1 MPMEIAVRL
10 TLRNIGELEQLKRDQ
25 QDPSSSSYHRG
36 LTAAQF
42 NARFGPTP
50 ADANAVAQ
58 WLSAAGLVVTGVDL
72 DSHLVRAQANAAV
85 VSRAF
90 DVAIARNAS
99 SFANTIEPAIPA
111 ALAPLVANI
120 EGLNNT
126 FAVKPALIQRGD
138 FEPLTDLNGSASP
151 DFKGSQGL
159 GFSPTD
165 LRNYYD
171 ETPLING
178 GNTGTRAPDCI
189 AVAEVSN
196 LHLSSVNAFDAEF
209 GLPAVSLRQITASR
223 TKPGYNSAELEAAL
237 DVEYAHAI
245 APATPIRLYAGS
257 GTNDLQDAITRAVT
271 DNACGVISISYGYCG
286 QPASFYTE
294 TLGQLFTQAALQRQ
308 TVFISSGDEGAAGLV
323 LEGDQCVTARSPHIS
338 EMSAHPDVTSIG
350 GTQFNAQYNSA
361 GGNISGVLNGL
372 DSAWDENDQFQGAT
386 GGGTSAVFARPS
398 WQTGTGVPAGTM
410 RLVPDVALGASGSA
424 PGFYVVAFENGEN
437 QLGLVA
443 GTSIGAPTWA
453 GYSRLI
459 AKVLGN
465 KGRLGPINQRIY
477 QLGEIGSESGLID
490 VVGGNNTFGFVPGF
504 SAGTG
509 YDMATGWGSP
519 DMAAMLN
526 SFLDGGTASTVP
538 ANVSATPKTVIAD
551 AGALTI
557 TNTSGG
563 TVSID
568 SIKVTMTRPGV
579 FKTLSMSC
587 GGPAASTVRGTT
599 TTFSFRQPVAI
610 PIDGVATCTMTA
622 TLASLTRTYTSA
634 ETLTNVTGTVAGE
647 GVTFEGVPASLG
659 TITLAP

>member
-10 TLRNIGELEQLKRDQ
+10 NLRNTGELEQLKRDQ
-25 QDPSSSSYHRG
+25 RDPSSASYHRG

-42 NARFGPTP
+42 NTRFGPIQ
-50 ADANAVAQ
+50 ADADAVAQ
-58 WLSAAGLVVTGVDL
+58 WLSAAGFVVTGIDL
-72 DSHLVRAQANAAV
+72 DRHLVLAQANAAV

-90 DVAIARNAS
+90 DVTIAGNGS
-99 SFANTIEPAIPA
+99 DFANTIEPAIPA

-120 EGLNNT
+120 EGLSNT

-138 FEPLTDLNGSASP
+138 FEPLSDVKGSASP
-151 DFKGSQGL
+151 DFNASQGL

-171 ETPLING
+171 ETPLIAN

-209 GLPAVSLRQITASR
+209 GLPPVSLRQITASR
-223 TKPGYNSAELEAAL
+223 IKPGYNDAELEAAL

-257 GTNDLQDAITRAVT
+257 GANDLQDAITRAVT

-294 TLGQLFTQAALQRQ
+294 TLGQIFTQAALQRQ
-308 TVFISSGDEGAAGLV
+308 TVFVSSGDEGAAGLV
-323 LEGDQCVTARSPHIS
+323 LEGDQCVVGRSPHVS
-338 EMSAHPDVTSIG
+338 EMSADPDVTSVG
-350 GTQFNAQYNSA
+350 GTQFNPQYNSA
-361 GGNISGVLNGL
+361 GRNISGVLNGL

-386 GGGTSAVFARPS
+386 GGGTSAVFPRPS
-398 WQTGTGVPAGTM
+398 WQTGAGVPAGTM

-424 PGFYVVAFENGEN
+424 PGFYIVAFVNGEN

-443 GTSIGAPTWA
+443 GTSIGSPTWA

-465 KGRLGPINQRIY
+465 KGRLGPINPRLY
-477 QLGEIGSESGLID
+477 QLGAIGSESGLID
-490 VVGGNNTFGFVPGF
+490 VVGGNNTFNFVAGFT
-504 SAGTG
+504 AGTG

-526 SFLDGGTASTVP
+526 SFLVGGTASPAT
-538 ANVSATPKTVIAD
+538 ANVTAPPKTVIAD
-551 AGALTI
+551 AGALTL

-568 SIKVTMTRPGV
+568 SIKVTMTHPGV

-587 GGPAASTVRGTT
+587 GGQAANTVRGTT
-599 TTFSFRQPVAI
+599 TTFNFRQPIAI
-610 PIDGVATCTMTA
+610 PIDGVATCTMSA
-622 TLASLTRTYTSA
+622 TLASLARTYTST
-634 ETLTNVTGTVAGE
+634 ETLTNVAGTVAGE